1 MNKPLIAAVL
11 SCAAGMA
18 LAQSQQPVEALGK
31 VTEARGVVTVSDGAT
46 VGIAERGTAFFD
58 GTRFVSSPS
67 GRAELTLDNGCK
79 IRLEPSQSLVVRG
92 KISCDALMALV
103 QPVSGAPALAAGGAI
118 STGTALRVAGIAGAA
133 LLMARSGGSDSG
145 TTPGGGGGIPNLP
158 ISGQ

>member
-1 MNKPLIAAVL
+1 MNMRLIAAFL

-18 LAQSQQPVEALGK
+18 AAQSQPVEVLGK

-79 IRLEPSQSLVVRG
+79 IRLEPNQSLVVRG
-92 KISCDALMALV
+92 KVTCEALMAMV
-103 QPVSGAPALAAGGAI
+103 QPVSGAPVLAGAGGL
-118 STGTALRVAGIAGAA
+118 TGATALRVAGIAGAA
-133 LLMARSGGSDSG
+133 LLLANNGGSGTSSG
-145 TTPGGGGGIPNLP
+145 GGGGGIPIPP
-158 ISGQ
+158 ISGE